1 MNAGSRTVG
10 TSDHERH
17 MFIDEL
23 DSRLPGAA
31 VVMEPAM
38 TAGSARDQALALSVT
53 RDSKCR

>member
-1 MNAGSRTVG
+1 
-10 TSDHERH
+10 